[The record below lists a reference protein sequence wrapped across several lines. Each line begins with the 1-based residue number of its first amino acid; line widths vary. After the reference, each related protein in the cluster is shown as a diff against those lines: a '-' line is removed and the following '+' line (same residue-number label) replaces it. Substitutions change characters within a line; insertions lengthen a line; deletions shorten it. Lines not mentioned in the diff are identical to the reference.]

1 MEQLCILNNGH
12 AFLLEEMAS
21 DWEQSLFL
29 LDMPSISRQDLSH
42 MCKGPPEMM
51 TSRSQNTLFLHS
63 LLVSSRVARAA
74 VSCSHELYFQE
85 WSPQP
90 FYSTYSWLPFLF
102 CSSPFICRHRLNLW
116 CVRCISCQQTW
127 LAFLLGCQPLKDLI
141 FKLVTGSPLGVLD
154 GRVQVARCYG
164 ECEDKQRSG
173 SLGWRVQF
181 LFFTRE
187 HLSWIHLATDYYSGC
202 FALQW

>member
-1 MEQLCILNNGH
+1 
-12 AFLLEEMAS
+12 MAS

-127 LAFLLGCQPLKDLI
+127 LAFLRGLISGPGLFHGHCISFNHELTDDLWSMTIDRIYPPIIDFPSLCIYRI
-141 FKLVTGSPLGVLD
+141 F
-154 GRVQVARCYG
+154 
-164 ECEDKQRSG
+164 
-173 SLGWRVQF
+173 F
-181 LFFTRE
+181 
-187 HLSWIHLATDYYSGC
+187 HLIYTHLAI
-202 FALQW
+202 